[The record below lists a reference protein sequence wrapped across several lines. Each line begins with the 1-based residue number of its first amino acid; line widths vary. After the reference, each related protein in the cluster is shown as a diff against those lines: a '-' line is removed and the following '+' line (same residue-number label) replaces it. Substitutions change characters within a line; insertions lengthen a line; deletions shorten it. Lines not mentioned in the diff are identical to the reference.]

1 MELAAE
7 FTSPFACLALAR
19 FIVKDLFLKWGVS
32 FLLCILTFQ
41 LADAQEP
48 ADSTVLKRIGFLQ
61 KSLQNDQKGTKQWW
75 YSWLGIY
82 GAATVGQGAVYFSS
96 DNKAVREDMA
106 LGAITAFIG
115 VAGQFISPFQPVSFA
130 DDLVRLPEG
139 TDAER
144 QAKLSLL
151 EKSLADRSI
160 LESKARK
167 WQAHILPTAINLG
180 SGLVTWLGFHR
191 TVWDGVVNFGLNCVL
206 TESQIWSQPIRAK
219 RALKRYHEQ
228 FGKGDLSVSAHR
240 EIKCNFIASARG
252 AGVRVT
258 F

>member
-1 MELAAE
+1 MQL
-7 FTSPFACLALAR
+7 FSYPLISR
-19 FIVKDLFLKWGVS
+19 DLFRRWSLL
-32 FLLCILTFQ
+32 FLFCILAFQ
-41 LADAQEP
+41 KAHAQEP
-48 ADSTVLKRIGFLQ
+48 ADSMVLKRIEYLQ

-96 DNKAVREDMA
+96 NDQAVREDMA
-106 LGAITAFIG
+106 LGAAPTLAG
-115 VAGQFISPFQPVSFA
+115 VAGQFISLFQPVSFA
-130 DDLVRLPEG
+130 DQLVILPEG
-139 TDAER
+139 TSEER
-144 QAKLSLL
+144 QAKLSQL

-160 LESKARK
+160 LEGKARK
-167 WQAHILPTAINLG
+167 WQAHILPTAINMG

-219 RALKRYHEQ
+219 RALRRYHEN
-228 FGKGDLSVSAHR
+228 FGSGEAYHPKRDVN
-240 EIKCNFIASARG
+240 CNFIVSSGG
-252 AGVRVT
+252 AGVRVV

>member
-1 MELAAE
+1 MEI
-7 FTSPFACLALAR
+7 FRNPFLGR
-19 FIVKDLFLKWGVS
+19 DLFLKWGVS
-32 FLLCILTFQ
+32 FLLCILAFQ
-41 LADAQEP
+41 ISGAQEP
-48 ADSTVLKRIGFLQ
+48 ADSIVLKRIEFLQ

-96 DNKAVREDMA
+96 DDKATREDMA
-106 LGAITAFIG
+106 LGAATTFIG

-139 TDAER
+139 TSTER
-144 QAKLSLL
+144 RAKLSML
-151 EKSLADRSI
+151 EKTLADRSI
-160 LESKARK
+160 LEGKARK
-167 WQAHILPTAINLG
+167 WQAHLLPTAINLG

-191 TVWDGVVNFGLNCVL
+191 TIWDGVVNFGLNCVL

-219 RALKRYHEQ
+219 RALRRYREN
-228 FGKGDLSVSAHR
+228 FGTVACHPKHD
-240 EIKCNFIASARG
+240 INCNFIVSASG
-252 AGVRVT
+252 VGVRVV

>member
-1 MELAAE
+1 MQIIRN
-7 FTSPFACLALAR
+7 PFINR
-19 FIVKDLFLKWGVS
+19 NLFLKCGLS
-32 FLLCILTFQ
+32 FLFCILAFQ
-41 LADAQEP
+41 IVEAQEP
-48 ADSTVLKRIGFLQ
+48 ADSIVLKRIEFLQ

-82 GAATVGQGAVYFSS
+82 GAATVGQGAIYFSS
-96 DNKAVREDMA
+96 DDKATREDMA
-106 LGAITAFIG
+106 LGAAITFIG

-130 DDLVRLPEG
+130 DHLVLLPEE
-139 TDAER
+139 TIEER
-144 QAKLSLL
+144 QAKLSQL
-151 EKSLADRSI
+151 EKALADRSI

-167 WQAHILPTAINLG
+167 WQAHLLPTAINLG

-219 RALKRYHEQ
+219 RALRRYRENFGTGVAYHPKRDMN
-228 FGKGDLSVSAHR
+228 F
-240 EIKCNFIASARG
+240 NFIVSSSG
-252 AGVRVT
+252 AGVRIL

>member
-1 MELAAE
+1 MNSMQIIRNILIGKNM
-7 FTSPFACLALAR
+7 L
-19 FIVKDLFLKWGVS
+19 LKWGTS
-32 FLLCILTFQ
+32 FLLCILAFQ
-41 LADAQEP
+41 IVDAQEP
-48 ADSTVLKRIGFLQ
+48 ADSVLLKRIEFLQ

-82 GAATVGQGAVYFSS
+82 GAATFGQGAVYFSS
-96 DNKAVREDMA
+96 DDKTVREDMA
-106 LGAITAFIG
+106 LGAATTFIG
-115 VAGQFISPFQPVSFA
+115 VAGQFIAPFQPVSFA
-130 DDLVRLPEG
+130 DNLVLLPEG
-139 TDAER
+139 TSAER
-144 QAKLSLL
+144 KAKLSQL

-160 LESKARK
+160 LEGKARK

-219 RALKRYHEQ
+219 RALRRYRENFGTGVTYHPKR
-228 FGKGDLSVSAHR
+228 D
-240 EIKCNFIASARG
+240 INCNFIVSSSG
-252 AGVRVT
+252 AGVRIV